1 MMSSGAAHCPMKSAV
16 CFLPDVYKRQVEW
29 RAPGIGT
36 VKSGPVD
43 RKGRMKDGYM
53 ELLSIK
59 TAEAPQA
66 AQ

>member
-1 MMSSGAAHCPMKSAV
+1 MGQSMNDKEE
-16 CFLPDVYKRQVEW
+16 LVEW

>member
-1 MMSSGAAHCPMKSAV
+1 MACPR
-16 CFLPDVYKRQVEW
+16 YRHRQVG
-29 RAPGIGT
+29 A
-36 VKSGPVD
+36 VD